1 MGVEAATVVA
11 ATAEAAKL
19 EAARLEA
26 IKVKAEAEA
35 AKAEVDRVQA
45 EAEAAKAEAVRI
57 EAANAKIEAA
67 KVGSTAYDEKEGDL
81 IKNLKK
87 IKVRKEKKEKV
98 QKGDRNTTVTR
109 DADVLPAMEIFE
121 GSSIS
126 LEKMMSEKEKKEEKK
141 VRMEKRES
149 IKALVTDVQP
159 GKSFDELTT
168 HYQGKEDILLNH
180 LTKLKAKK
188 DEKDKIQKG
197 DKQVDTKSLD

>member
-1 MGVEAATVVA
+1 MG
-11 ATAEAAKL
+11 
-19 EAARLEA
+19 
-26 IKVKAEAEA
+26 
-35 AKAEVDRVQA
+35 DRVQA
-45 EAEAAKAEAVRI
+45 EAEAAKVEIARAEADEKAAKVEGVRLEAEAKAAKAEAVRI

-87 IKVRKEKKEKV
+87 IKEKKEKV

-159 GKSFDELTT
+159 G
-168 HYQGKEDILLNH
+168 
-180 LTKLKAKK
+180 
-188 DEKDKIQKG
+188 
-197 DKQVDTKSLD
+197 